1 MIPGRREILPGTITG
16 LINRGKVKIAFIH
29 REAIDTEKWD
39 QVIAESP
46 AETIYPYSWYLDAVA
61 SNWSALVA
69 GDYRFIMP
77 VVWKKKTGMKYVY
90 QPFHTQ
96 QLGVFSREYV
106 EPQIIREM
114 LAIIYKKFR
123 FAGINFNVKNLV
135 GEEDP
140 FTVDDKSNY
149 ILELNRDYD
158 EHYKSFS
165 SNAKRNIRQSAEFKE
180 VVEMDVPTEEL
191 VKLKKA
197 NDVIQRS
204 EEDYARLQKLLE
216 ILIARGE
223 GSVYAIR
230 TGTEVIAAAFFA
242 HSRTR
247 AIYMV
252 SASGKTGKEHR
263 SMFRIVDAFIREYAG
278 SGKILDFEGSNIPSV
293 ARFFAGF
300 GAQPEIYQGISF
312 SRLPATFNK
321 LR

>member
-1 MIPGRREILPGTITG
+1 MLR
-16 LINRGKVKIAFIH
+16 FIH
-29 REAIDTEKWD
+29 RKVIDTEKWD

-61 SNWSALVA
+61 SNWSALVVD
-69 GDYRFIMP
+69 DYRFIMP
-77 VVWKKKTGMKYVY
+77 VVWKKKAGMKYVY

-106 EPQIIREM
+106 DPQIIREM
-114 LAIIYKKFR
+114 LAIIFKKFR
-123 FAGINFNVKNLV
+123 FAGINFNAKNLV
-135 GEEDP
+135 GEEKP
-140 FTVDDKSNY
+140 FIVDDKSNY
-149 ILELNRDYD
+149 IMELNRDYD
-158 EHYKSFS
+158 QHYESFS

-180 VVEMDVPTEEL
+180 EIEKDGQAEEL
-191 VKLKKA
+191 VKLKKS

-204 EEDYARLQKLLE
+204 EEDYLRLQKLLE
-216 ILIARGE
+216 TLITRGA

-230 TGTEVIAAAFFA
+230 TGTELTAAAFFA

-247 AIYMV
+247 AIYLV

-293 ARFFAGF
+293 ARFFGGF
-300 GAQPEIYQGISF
+300 GAQPEIYQGVSF
-312 SRLPATFNK
+312 SRLPATLNK

>member
-1 MIPGRREILPGTITG
+1 
-16 LINRGKVKIAFIH
+16 VKIRFIQ

-39 QVIAESP
+39 QVITESP
-46 AETIYPYSWYLDAVA
+46 AETIYPYSWYLDIVT
-61 SNWSALVA
+61 SKWSALA
-69 GDYRFIMP
+69 ADDYRFIMP
-77 VVWKKKTGMKYVY
+77 VVWKKKAGIKYVY

-106 EPQIIREM
+106 DPQIIKEM
-114 LAIIYKKFR
+114 LAVIYKKFR
-123 FAGINFNVKNLV
+123 FAGINFNARNLV

-140 FTVDDKSNY
+140 FVVDDKSNY

-158 EHYKSFS
+158 QHYKSFS
-165 SNAKRNIRQSAEFKE
+165 SNAKRNLRQSAEFKE
-180 VVEMDVPTEEL
+180 ELERDVPAEEL
-191 VKLKKA
+191 VMLKKA

-216 ILIARGE
+216 TLISRGD

-230 TGTEVIAAAFFA
+230 KGREVIAAAFFA

-247 AIYMV
+247 AIYLV
-252 SASGKTGKEHR
+252 SASGKTGKDHR

-293 ARFFAGF
+293 ARFFGGF
-300 GAQPEIYQGISF
+300 GAQPEIYQGVSF
-312 SRLPATFNK
+312 SRLPASLNK

>member
-1 MIPGRREILPGTITG
+1 MLRF
-16 LINRGKVKIAFIH
+16 INRKV
-29 REAIDTEKWD
+29 IDTEKWD

-69 GDYRFIMP
+69 DDYRFIMP
-77 VVWKKKTGMKYVY
+77 VVWKKKAGLKYVY

-106 EPQIIREM
+106 DPQIIREM
-114 LAIIYKKFR
+114 LAIIFKKFR
-123 FAGINFNVKNLV
+123 FAGINFNAKNLV
-135 GEEDP
+135 GEEKP
-140 FTVDDKSNY
+140 FMVDDKSNY
-149 ILELNRDYD
+149 IMELNRDYD
-158 EHYKSFS
+158 QHYESFS
-165 SNAKRNIRQSAEFKE
+165 SNVKRNIRQSAEFKE
-180 VVEMDVPTEEL
+180 EVEKDVQAEEL

-204 EEDYARLQKLLE
+204 EEDYLRLQKLLE
-216 ILIARGE
+216 TLITRGA

-230 TGTEVIAAAFFA
+230 TGTELAAAAFFA

-247 AIYMV
+247 TIYLV
-252 SASGKTGKEHR
+252 SASGNTGKEHR

-293 ARFFAGF
+293 ARFFGGF
-300 GAQPEIYQGISF
+300 GAQAEIYQRVSF
-312 SRLPATFNK
+312 SRLPATLNK